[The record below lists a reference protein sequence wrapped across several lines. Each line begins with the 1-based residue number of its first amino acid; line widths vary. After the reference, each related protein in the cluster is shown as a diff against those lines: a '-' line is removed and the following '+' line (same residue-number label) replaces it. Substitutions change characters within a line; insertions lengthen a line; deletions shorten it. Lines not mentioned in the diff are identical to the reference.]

1 MIYGL
6 QADVEQ
12 NKGRSVSLYVPGKTQ
27 LSAQDVFLGGPA
39 TGVTD
44 AMIGQGT
51 RVYGQDRKGTEL
63 ALNDYNNDL
72 SSQIRAAIAQN
83 AAPRADASR
92 GTPSLARQAQEIS
105 QAQGKISNDM
115 NAAQLTG
122 SYNNAPTLAQRTFDH
137 SVGQDAFT
145 NEYNVGNMMGNYRG
159 APTLSKQAQAIQ
171 GAQFN
176 ANLNQD
182 ESQFGR
188 TLSSGNYNSA
198 ADRALSVQ
206 KASMPTAAQIDD
218 ANRADA
224 YGDVDRAIAVGTD
237 WSTIRQEIMNNASK
251 YPTGVSYTQVLD
263 YAEAKYN
270 TSVAS
275 SKAYPTSPQGLQQSA
290 DALTSSAF
298 KNWYR

>member
-1 MIYGL
+1 MAMYGL

-12 NKGRSVSLYVPGKTQ
+12 NKGRNVNLYVPGKTQ

-44 AMIGQGT
+44 AMIGPAT
-51 RVYGQDRKGTEL
+51 RVFGNDRKGTEI
-63 ALNDYNNDL
+63 ALNEYNNDL
-72 SSQIRAAIAQN
+72 SSQINAAIAQN

-92 GTPSLARQAQEIS
+92 GTPSLARQAQEIQ
-105 QAQGKISNDM
+105 QAQGNITNQM
-115 NAAQLTG
+115 NSAQLTG
-122 SYNNAPTLAQRTFDH
+122 SYNNAPTLAQKTFEH
-137 SVGQDAFT
+137 GVSQDVFSNDMA
-145 NEYNVGNMMGNYRG
+145 R
-159 APTLSKQAQAIQ
+159 QAQSIQ

-176 ANLNQD
+176 ANLAQN

-188 TLSSGNYNSA
+188 TLSSGNFNDA
-198 ADRALSVQ
+198 ANRALSFQ
-206 KASMPTAAQIDD
+206 KASMPTAAEIDD
-218 ANRADA
+218 ANKADA

-237 WSTIRQEIMNNASK
+237 WGTIRQEIMNNASR
-251 YPTGVSYTQVLD
+251 YPTGVSYTQVLA

-275 SKAYPTSPQGLQQSA
+275 SKAYPTSQQGVQQSA

-298 KNWYR
+298 RNWSR